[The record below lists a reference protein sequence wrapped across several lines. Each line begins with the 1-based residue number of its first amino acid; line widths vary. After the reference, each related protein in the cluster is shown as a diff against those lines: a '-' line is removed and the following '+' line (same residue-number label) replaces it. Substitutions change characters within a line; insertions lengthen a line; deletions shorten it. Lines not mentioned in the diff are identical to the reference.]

1 MLTSPADRGVEIL
14 FPLGRLIKDFH
25 LDYDGI
31 IKNKNGLLWYIE
43 DPIRIIKITSDKDL
57 IPSFTKSPWI
67 RVYGPFK
74 NSRIADWTIFYSSII
89 FLVLFNIDDLQ
100 KFVIQLTS
108 SVILH
113 YPLIFG
119 ITLFYSGG
127 EIWRRKF
134 QRSGKYRSI
143 IALVMIIGVAFL
155 LYGIVISIHVLAF
168 SEYSLKLGVTSLI
181 STMLGFVLAYIHVI
195 KRHKLAIM

>member
-1 MLTSPADRGVEIL
+1 
-14 FPLGRLIKDFH
+14 
-25 LDYDGI
+25 
-31 IKNKNGLLWYIE
+31 
-43 DPIRIIKITSDKDL
+43 
-57 IPSFTKSPWI
+57 
-67 RVYGPFK
+67 
-74 NSRIADWTIFYSSII
+74 
-89 FLVLFNIDDLQ
+89 LVLFNIDDLQ
-100 KFVIQLTS
+100 KFVIQLS
-108 SVILH
+108 NSVILH
-113 YPLIFG
+113 YPLILG

-155 LYGIVISIHVLAF
+155 LYGIVISIHALTF

-181 STMLGFVLAYIHVI
+181 STILGFVLAYIHVI